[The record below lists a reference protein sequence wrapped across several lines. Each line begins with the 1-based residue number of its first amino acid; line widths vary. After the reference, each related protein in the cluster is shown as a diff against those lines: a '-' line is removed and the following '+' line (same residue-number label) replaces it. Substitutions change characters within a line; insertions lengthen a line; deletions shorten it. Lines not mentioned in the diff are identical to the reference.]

1 MNKKGE
7 NYFTAAD
14 LVIKTDNSLAGI
26 QFEIAGYTE
35 VQNFVNG
42 LAYVTEVEGYKD
54 GMCYY
59 QIPVEHFEGLFGMV
73 RNHWYKINVTAV
85 KRIGEAVY
93 NPEVIIPDIPE
104 KTEDYYLAA
113 EIHVLSWHV
122 VNQNVEL

>member
-1 MNKKGE
+1 
-7 NYFTAAD
+7 
-14 LVIKTDNSLAGI
+14 
-26 QFEIAGYTE
+26 
-35 VQNFVNG
+35 
-42 LAYVTEVEGYKD
+42 
-54 GMCYY
+54 
-59 QIPVEHFEGLFGMV
+59 MV

-93 NPEVIIPDIPE
+93 NPNVIIPDIPE